1 MMREDFDQL
10 AQAVCVPMPGVDRV
24 TLFYSAESSD
34 FIRFNRAVVRQA
46 THVSQRYGTV
56 SVVAGARQATGRV
69 TLTGDVAADT
79 RALLAERAQLIAQ
92 LPLVPEDAFLQLPTE
107 VVATERDA
115 GGELPTAT
123 QVIDAVA
130 SHAAGADLVGFYA
143 GGPVARGFADS
154 RGQRNWHRVES
165 FHFEWCLY
173 RSGDQAVKSA
183 YAGSHWDEAAFAA
196 KVAAAREQVEL
207 LARPRK
213 TLPPGEYRAYFSP
226 VAVADLLSTLSW
238 GGFGHKDVQTGVGTL
253 IQARRGQAQFHSSVS
268 LVEDTAQG
276 IAPRFQSDGFVKP
289 DSVTLVQAG
298 RVAETLVS
306 PRSAKEYGAP
316 VNGANAEESPESL
329 AMAGGDLAPSDVLR
343 TLGTGVYISDLHYL
357 NYSDRQAC
365 RMTGMTRFAC
375 FWVENGKLV
384 APITV
389 MRFDD
394 SLLRMFGSG
403 LVALTQVSELVPD
416 SATYEERH
424 LRSVTAPGALV
435 EGFRFTL

>member
-1 MMREDFDQL
+1 MMRDEFDQL
-10 AQAVCVPMPGVDRV
+10 AQAVCQPVPGIDRV
-24 TLFYSAESSD
+24 KLFYSAESSD
-34 FIRFNRAVVRQA
+34 FIRFNRAAVRQA

-56 SVVAGARQATGRV
+56 SVVAGTRQATGRI
-69 TLTGDVAADT
+69 TLTGDVAADAQ
-79 RALLAERAQLIAQ
+79 ALLAERAQLIAQ
-92 LPLVPEDAFLQLPTE
+92 LPLVPEDAFLQLPDS
-107 VVATERDA
+107 VVSTERDA
-115 GGELPTAT
+115 DGELPSAA
-123 QVIDAVA
+123 QVIEAVA

-154 RGQRNWHRVES
+154 RGQRNWHRVKS

-173 RSGDQAVKSA
+173 RAGDQAVKSA

-213 TLPPGEYRAYFSP
+213 TLAPGEYRVYFSP

-238 GGFGHKDVQTGVGTL
+238 GGFGHKDVQTGVSTL
-253 IQARRGQAQFHSSVS
+253 IQAHRGQAQFDPSIS
-268 LVEDTAQG
+268 LAEDTAQG
-276 IAPRFQSDGFVKP
+276 IAPRFQPDGFVKP
-289 DSVTLVQAG
+289 DRVSLVEAG
-298 RVAETLVS
+298 RIANTLVS
-306 PRSAKEYGAP
+306 SRSAKEYGVAA
-316 VNGANAEESPESL
+316 NGANAEESPESL
-329 AMAGGDLAPSDVLR
+329 AMAGGSLPSPDVLR
-343 TLGTGVYISDLHYL
+343 ALDTGVYISDLHYL

-384 APITV
+384 APISV

-394 SLLRMFGSG
+394 SLLRMFGPG
-403 LVALTQVSELVPD
+403 LAALTEAAELVPD
-416 SATYEERH
+416 SLTYEERH
-424 LRSVTAPGALV
+424 LRSVTAPGAIV

>member
-1 MMREDFDQL
+1 MMRAEFDHL
-10 AQAVCVPMPGVDRV
+10 ADAVCQPVGGIDRV
-24 TLFYSAESSD
+24 TLYYSAESSD
-34 FIRFNRAVVRQA
+34 FIRFNKTAVRQA
-46 THVSQRYGTV
+46 THVSQQYGTV
-56 SVVAGARQATGRV
+56 SVIAGARQAASRIA
-69 TLTGDVAADT
+69 LTGERATDVK
-79 RALLAERAQLIAQ
+79 ALLAERALLIGE
-92 LPLVPEDAFLQLPTE
+92 LPLVPEDAFLQLPDE
-107 VVATERDA
+107 VLSTEREAA
-115 GGELPTAT
+115 GQLPSAAEL
-123 QVIDAVA
+123 IDAVV
-130 SHAAGADLVGFYA
+130 SHGAGTDLVGFYA

-183 YAGSHWDEAAFAA
+183 YAGNHWDEATFAA

-207 LARPRK
+207 LAHPRK
-213 TLPPGEYRAYFSP
+213 ALPPGEYRVYFSP
-226 VAVADLLSTLSW
+226 VAVADLLYTLSW
-238 GGFGHKDVQTGVGTL
+238 GGFGHKDVQTGVSTL
-253 IQARRGQAQFHSSVS
+253 IKAHRREAVFAPSVV
-268 LVEDTAQG
+268 LVEDTASG

-289 DSVTLVQAG
+289 DSVPLVVTG
-298 RVAETLVS
+298 RVADTLVS
-306 PRSAKEYGAP
+306 PRSAKEYGCTA
-316 VNGANAEESPESL
+316 NGAHAGEAPESL
-329 AMAGGDLAPSDVLR
+329 SMAGGSLHPADALAALD
-343 TLGTGVYISDLHYL
+343 TGVYISDLHYL

-384 APITV
+384 APISV

-394 SLLRMFGSG
+394 SLLRMFGGG
-403 LVALTQVSELVPD
+403 LLGLTQVPELVPD

>member
-1 MMREDFDQL
+1 MRDEFDEL
-10 AQAVCVPMPGVDRV
+10 AQAICQPVRGIDRV

-34 FIRFNRAVVRQA
+34 FIRFNHAAVRQA
-46 THVSQRYGTV
+46 THASQRYGTV
-56 SVVAGARQATGRV
+56 SVVAGARQATSRV
-69 TLTGDVAADT
+69 TLSGDTASDAQ
-79 RALLAERAQLIAQ
+79 ALLAERAQLVAQ
-92 LPLVPEDAFLQLPTE
+92 LPLVPEDAFLQLPPE

-115 GGELPTAT
+115 AGALPTAA

-130 SHAAGADLVGFYA
+130 AHAAGTDLVGFYA

-173 RSGDQAVKSA
+173 RGGDQAVKSA

-213 TLPPGEYRAYFSP
+213 TLAPGEYRVYFSP
-226 VAVADLLSTLSW
+226 VAVADLLATLSW
-238 GGFGHKDVQTGVGTL
+238 GGFGQKDVQTGVSTL
-253 IQARRGQAQFHSSVS
+253 IQAHRGQAQFHPAIS
-268 LVEDTAQG
+268 LVEDTAHG

-289 DSVTLVQAG
+289 DNVFLIASG
-298 RVAETLVS
+298 RVAGTLVS
-306 PRSAKEYGAP
+306 PRTAKEYGVMA
-316 VNGANAEESPESL
+316 NGASAEEAPESL
-329 AMAGGDLAPSDVLR
+329 AMAGGTLPAGDALH

-375 FWVENGKLV
+375 FWVEDGTLV
-384 APITV
+384 APISV

-403 LVALTQVSELVPD
+403 LVALTQVPELVPD

-424 LRSVTAPGALV
+424 VRSVTAPGAIV

>member
-1 MMREDFDQL
+1 MRPYFEHL
-10 AQAVCVPMPGVDRV
+10 ADAICQPVAGIDRV
-24 TLFYSAESSD
+24 TLYYSAEVSD
-34 FIRFNRAVVRQA
+34 FIRFNRAAVRQA
-46 THVSQRYGTV
+46 THVSQRYGSV
-56 SVVAGARQATGRV
+56 SVVAGARQATGRIS
-69 TLTGDVAADT
+69 LSGDAAADVQS
-79 RALLAERAQLIAQ
+79 LLAERDLLIEQ
-92 LPLVPEDAFLQLPTE
+92 LPLVPEDAFLQLPT
-107 VVATERDA
+107 AIAPTERDA
-115 GGELPTAT
+115 EGELPSAQ
-123 QVIDAVA
+123 QVIDAVTV
-130 SHAAGADLVGFYA
+130 HAAGTDLVGFYA
-143 GGPVARGFADS
+143 GGPVSRGFADS

-183 YAGSHWDEAAFAA
+183 YAGTHWDETAFAA

-213 TLPPGEYRAYFSP
+213 TLEPGEYRVYFSP
-226 VAVADLLSTLSW
+226 VAVADLLGTLSW
-238 GGFGHKDVQTGVGTL
+238 GGFGHKDVQTGVSTL
-253 IQARRGQAQFHSSVS
+253 IKAHRGEAAFHPSVT

-276 IAPRFQSDGFVKP
+276 IAPRFQADGFVKP
-289 DSVTLVQAG
+289 DSVALVGAG
-298 RVAETLVS
+298 AIAGTLVS
-306 PRSAKEYGAP
+306 PRTATEYGTQA
-316 VNGANAEESPESL
+316 NGANSEEWPESL
-329 AMAGGDLAPSDVLR
+329 AMAGGLLAQADVLR
-343 TLGTGVYISDLHYL
+343 ALGTGVYISDLHYL

-375 FWVENGKLV
+375 FWVENGHLV
-384 APITV
+384 APIPV

-403 LVALTQVSELVPD
+403 LIGLTEAPELVPD

>member
-1 MMREDFDQL
+1 MMRAEFDQL
-10 AQAVCVPMPGVDRV
+10 AQAVCQPVAGTDRV
-24 TLFYSAESSD
+24 KLFYSAESSD
-34 FIRFNRAVVRQA
+34 FIRFNHAAVRQA

-56 SVVAGARQATGRV
+56 SVVSGARQATGRV

-79 RALLAERAQLIAQ
+79 QALLAERAQLVAQ

-107 VVATERDA
+107 VTATERDT
-115 GGELPTAT
+115 GGHLPTAG

-130 SHAAGADLVGFYA
+130 SHATGTDLVGFYA

-173 RSGDQAVKSA
+173 RAGDQAVKSA
-183 YAGSHWDEAAFAA
+183 YAGTHWDESAFAA

-207 LARPRK
+207 LSRPRK
-213 TLPPGEYRAYFSP
+213 TLAPAEYRVYFSP
-226 VAVADLLSTLSW
+226 VAVADLLGTLSW
-238 GGFGHKDVQTGVGTL
+238 GGFGHKDLQTGVSTL
-253 IQARRGQAQFHSSVS
+253 IQAHRGQSQFHPSVC

-276 IAPRFQSDGFVKP
+276 IAPRFQADGFVKP
-289 DSVTLVQAG
+289 DNVLLVDAG
-298 RVAETLVS
+298 RVAGTLVS
-306 PRSAKEYGAP
+306 PRSAKEYGVAA
-316 VNGANAEESPESL
+316 NGAGAEESPESL
-329 AMAGGDLAPSDVLR
+329 AMAGGTLAPSDVLR
-343 TLGTGVYISDLHYL
+343 ALDTGVYISDLHYL

-384 APITV
+384 APISV

-394 SLLRMFGSG
+394 SLLRMFGPG
-403 LVALTQVSELVPD
+403 LLALTQAPELVPD
-416 SATYEERH
+416 SLTYEERR
-424 LRSVTAPGALV
+424 LRSVTAPGAIV